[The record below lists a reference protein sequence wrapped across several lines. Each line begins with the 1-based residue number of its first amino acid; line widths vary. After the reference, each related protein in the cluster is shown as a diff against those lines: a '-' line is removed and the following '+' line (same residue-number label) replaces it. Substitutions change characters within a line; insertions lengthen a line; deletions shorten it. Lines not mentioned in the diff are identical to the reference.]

1 MKEYL
6 FGFIGCGHMG
16 ATLVKAVAKQVETK
30 KIAVCDYDEKKTAA
44 LEKEL
49 GVCPLEAE
57 ELVKKSKFIVLGV
70 KPQNMQETLTPLQ
83 KAFEENA
90 EAVVITMAAGVE
102 IAAVRALANGS
113 FPVVRIMP
121 NTPCEVGEGTV
132 LYALSNVGD
141 DETNTFLAAFSEC
154 GLLVPVQEE
163 QIDAAGALSGCG
175 PAFYYLYAEGLA
187 NGAAAL
193 GIEESVAVRLAAQ
206 TMLGAAKMLLKH
218 GDAKRLCK
226 EVCSPGGTTIEGV
239 KTLEKNEVGEAAKAA
254 VKASYARTLELKK

>member
-1 MKEYL
+1 MKKYL

-16 ATLVKAVAKQVETK
+16 ATLVQAVAKQVDAE
-30 KIAVCDYDEKKTAA
+30 KIAVCDFDKEKTAA
-44 LEKEL
+44 LQKEL
-49 GVCPLEAE
+49 GVCPVEAE
-57 ELVKKSKFIVLGV
+57 ELVKNSKFIVLGV
-70 KPQNMQETLTPLQ
+70 KPQNMRETLIPLQ
-83 KAFEENA
+83 KAFKKNE

-102 IAAVRALANGS
+102 IASVRTLAKAS

-121 NTPCEVGEGTV
+121 NTPCEVGEGVV
-132 LYALSNVGD
+132 LYALSNVGE
-141 DETNTFLAAFSEC
+141 DEKNTFLAAFSES
-154 GLLVPVQEE
+154 GLLVPVEE
-163 QIDAAGALSGCG
+163 TQIDAAGALSGCG

-193 GIEESVAVRLAAQ
+193 GMEDSLALTLAAQ

-239 KTLEKNEVGEAAKAA
+239 KCLEKNGVPEAAQSA
-254 VKASYARTLELKK
+254 VKASYQRTLELKK